1 MAIKEKR
8 PCPEC
13 GGLMRQEER
22 DDVLTYK
29 GHDKIIR
36 SFGWWCTECGEGIL
50 DGAALAL
57 SEKAFVELKSEVD
70 EVLTSTQ
77 VAQVRQKLGLSQRE
91 AGKLLGGGPRS
102 FQKYEAGAQ
111 PVSTPM
117 SNLLRL
123 LGNDPK
129 RLREL
134 ERPLKKA

>member
-1 MAIKEKR
+1 
-8 PCPEC
+8 
-13 GGLMRQEER
+13 MRQEER

-29 GHDKIIR
+29 GREKVIR
-36 SFGWWCTECGEGIL
+36 SFGWWCAECGEGIL
-50 DGAALAL
+50 DGEALAK

-70 EVLTSTQ
+70 EVLTSSQ
-77 VAQVRQKLGLSQRE
+77 VAEVRQKLGLSQRE
-91 AGKLLGGGPRS
+91 AGKVLGGGPRS

-123 LGNDPK
+123 LANDPG

-134 ERPLKKA
+134 QEPLKKA